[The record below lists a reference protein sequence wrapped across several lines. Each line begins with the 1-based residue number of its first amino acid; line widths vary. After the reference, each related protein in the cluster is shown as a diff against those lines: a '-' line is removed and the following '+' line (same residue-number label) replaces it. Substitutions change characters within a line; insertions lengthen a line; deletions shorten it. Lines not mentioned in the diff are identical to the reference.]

1 MRCTACNRV
10 LSNRES
16 TRRSVSDSS
25 FLDMCDGCYGPIRE
39 SVPTYVSPL
48 FADEEALAEEADS
61 EDSPDDNV

>member
-1 MRCTACNRV
+1 
-10 LSNRES
+10 
-16 TRRSVSDSS
+16 
-25 FLDMCDGCYGPIRE
+25 MCDGCYGPIRE